1 MLSSPLDGVD
11 AGPAPNGP
19 PFKERGTH
27 RQVTVERLH
36 RLVALLDRLDDAR
49 QQEGL
54 RLLMRVVHWGASKRA
69 RSRCRKAMEL
79 LTPVYERVEASWVDE
94 GG

>member
-54 RLLMRVVHWGASKRA
+54 RFLMRVVHRA
-69 RSRCRKAMEL
+69 RAREQ
-79 LTPVYERVEASWVDE
+79 EAGVGKRWSC
-94 GG
+94 